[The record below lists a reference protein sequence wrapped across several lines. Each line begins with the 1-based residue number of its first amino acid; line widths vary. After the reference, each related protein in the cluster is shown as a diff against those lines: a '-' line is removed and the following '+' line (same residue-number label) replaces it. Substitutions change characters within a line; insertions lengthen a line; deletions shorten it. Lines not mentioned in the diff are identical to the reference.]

1 MEIALNSPHA
11 ADLLKARTA
20 LLTVIDPEL
29 FVNIIDLGLVYGVRF
44 PSAGII
50 EVDMTLSTPHCP
62 LGDAITGGVKNALT
76 KAFPDHLVHV
86 ELVWDPPWGF
96 DRITDEGKRQ
106 LGLDNQT

>member
-11 ADLLKARTA
+11 AELMKARTA

-29 FVNIIDLGLVYGVRF
+29 FINIIDLGLVYEVRF

-50 EVDMTLSTPHCP
+50 EVVMTLSTPHCP
-62 LGDAITGGVKNALT
+62 MGDAITGGVRNVLSHT
-76 KAFPDHLVHV
+76 FPDHMIQV

-96 DRITDEGKRQ
+96 DRISEEGKRQ
-106 LGLDNQT
+106 LGLDE